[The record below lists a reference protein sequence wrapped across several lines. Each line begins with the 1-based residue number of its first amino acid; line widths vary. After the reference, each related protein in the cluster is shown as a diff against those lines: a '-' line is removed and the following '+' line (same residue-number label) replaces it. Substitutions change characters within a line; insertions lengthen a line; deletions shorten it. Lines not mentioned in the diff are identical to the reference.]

1 MAQEQD
7 WNGWPSFGLSLGRNL
22 RRLRKARRLT
32 QDDLAELTGL
42 TRNTISNIERNL
54 GNADTPGDPRLS
66 TVYRLARAL
75 DVPPAVLLPAGG
87 EMVADICPAGAYG
100 ITLRWPADIVLEPFR
115 AEYVDHG
122 TGPRYESVVVDEA
135 REVRQSKRR
144 RGTRAAQGKGTPAV
158 EGGGQGGDD
167 GGDSVTE

>member
-54 GNADTPGDPRLS
+54 GNSDTPGDPRLS

-87 EMVADICPAGAYG
+87 ELVADICPTRAYG
-100 ITLRWPADIVLEPFR
+100 LTLRWPADTVLEPFR

-122 TGPRYESVVVDEA
+122 TGPRYESVVADQA
-135 REVRQSKRR
+135 REVRQVR
-144 RGTRAAQGKGTPAV
+144 RGRGGRGTPAV
-158 EGGGQGGDD
+158 EGGTQGGVD
-167 GGDSVTE
+167 GGESVTE